1 MGIKVNATDIAKPF
15 REDVKAQIQE
25 LKKAGI
31 GKQELVRMEQLAVSR
46 HQQLIGQERGRGN
59 ERLI

>member
-31 GKQELVRMEQLAVSR
+31 GKQELVRMEQ
-46 HQQLIGQERGRGN
+46 
-59 ERLI
+59 